1 VAFFINKRL
10 LKPYPYGTLTQTGL
24 IVSVVLLPSIFYFK
38 KQYNMKALIYTL
50 TIFISVTLLSCGGKS
65 NLQEPEYR
73 GIQNVRLIN
82 LGPLQSTAGVDLVY
96 YNPNDFG
103 VQVAAA
109 RGDIY
114 IDNNYFGRFELD
126 DKVQVRKR
134 SEFILPAIVK
144 VDMIGVAKNQRELYK
159 KKEALVKIEGIATV
173 RKAGFSREIP
183 IKYENMENIERF
195 RTLVSR

>member
-1 VAFFINKRL
+1 MKIFS
-10 LKPYPYGTLTQTGL
+10 TLSVIVL
-24 IVSVVLLPSIFYFK
+24 IILS
-38 KQYNMKALIYTL
+38 
-50 TIFISVTLLSCGGKS
+50 SCGGKN

-73 GIQNVRLIN
+73 EIRNVRLIS
-82 LGPLQSTAGVDLVY
+82 LGPLQSTAGVELVY

-103 VQVAAA
+103 VQVATA

-134 SEFILPAIVK
+134 SEFILPALVK

-159 KKEALVKIEGIATV
+159 KKEALVRIDGIATV

-183 IKYENMENIERF
+183 IKYERMENIERF